1 MRLTVEQAF
10 KAYGDRVFAAAFHI
24 CRNREDADDV
34 VQDIFLKYHA
44 MQMEYESEEH
54 LRAWLLRA
62 AVNRSKDILKSFWRV
77 HKTPWED
84 YMNELEFEAPQD
96 RGLFEAV
103 MHLPQ
108 KYRIVVHLFYYEEYS
123 VEEIGRIL
131 KISPGTVKS
140 QLSRARALLK
150 KELMEEWDDDE

>member
-1 MRLTVEQAF
+1 MKLSVEQAF
-10 KAYGDRVFAAAFHI
+10 RAYGDRVFAAAFSV

-34 VQDIFLKYHA
+34 VQDVFLKYHT
-44 MQMEYESEEH
+44 MQTEFENDEH

-77 HKTPWED
+77 HKTAWED
-84 YMNELEFEAPQD
+84 DMDELEFEAPDD

-103 MHLPQ
+103 MHLPK
-108 KYRIVVHLFYYEEYS
+108 KYRIVVHLYYYEEYT
-123 VEEIGRIL
+123 VEEISGIL
-131 KISPGTVKS
+131 NTPAGTVKS